1 MDDTEMATALAG
13 CAGCPYPGTWQ
24 GSPFAERTVGGVRY
38 GVVALDPGLSAL
50 GVRRAD
56 GSLWGLPEEGVP
68 HLVNSG
74 VAAFVAFTRAYEEA
88 AAEADAYEGPDEG
101 GEEGEELAERAA
113 DALTDALLERFAALD
128 AAAVADENSFW
139 CVAAE
144 ELGYGMGG

>member
-1 MDDTEMATALAG
+1 MDDTEMAAALAG
-13 CAGCPYPGTWQ
+13 CVSCPYPGTWQ

-74 VAAFVAFTRAYEEA
+74 VEAFVASPGPTRRPPPRPTRMRVPTRTA
-88 AAEADAYEGPDEG
+88 
-101 GEEGEELAERAA
+101 R
-113 DALTDALLERFAALD
+113 RKR
-128 AAAVADENSFW
+128 S
-139 CVAAE
+139 
-144 ELGYGMGG
+144 